1 MLTKSEQRFVQ
12 NPDSFTKSQV
22 WLHRCRI
29 NKKIKKFVSDLKVI
43 IEKNDELCL
52 NLEVIDDLLEARKTF
67 QNSESSK
74 QKISSDAVVTNSS
87 ILNRFENW

>member
-12 NPDSFTKSQV
+12 NPKALPKSQV
-22 WLHRCRI
+22 WTHRCRI
-29 NKKIKKFVSDLKVI
+29 NKKLKKFVEDLKVI

-52 NLEVIDDLLEARKTF
+52 NLQVLDELFQTRKTF

-74 QKISSDAVVTNSS
+74 KKTSSDTGNADKS
-87 ILNRFENW
+87 ILERFENW